1 MSDPFDQVK
10 PDDLA
15 RLIDGYPLAWVLP
28 AAGPALATPM
38 PVLAEHAA
46 DGAPHS
52 LLGHLPLAH
61 PLVATLRT
69 DPRALFLFQGPHAY
83 VSPAWLTDK
92 DWAPTWNFAVAKL
105 TADVVLDEGLTDE
118 ALRRTVVH
126 MERDKAD
133 PWTVDQMGA
142 RYESLK
148 RRVIGFRA
156 AITGIS
162 ARFKLGQDEKPAV
175 FGEILTGL
183 GDHPIAAWMKDA
195 VGRG

>member
-1 MSDPFDQVK
+1 MSGPFDQVH

-15 RLIDGYPLAWVLP
+15 RLIDGYPLAWVMPL
-28 AAGPALATPM
+28 ADPALATPM
-38 PVLAEHAA
+38 PVLLESDT
-46 DGAPHS
+46 DGTLRS

-61 PLVATLRT
+61 PAVAALRA
-69 DPRALFLFQGPHAY
+69 DSSALFLFHGPHAY
-83 VSPAWLTDK
+83 ISPAWLTDK

-105 TADVVLDEGLTDE
+105 TADVALDEGLTDE
-118 ALRRTVVH
+118 ALRCTVAH
-126 MERDKAD
+126 MERDQAD
-133 PWTVDQMGA
+133 PWTVAQMGA

-156 AITGIS
+156 TITGVS

-195 VGRG
+195 VDRA